1 MDWTNEIGTI
11 VASVLSGGGGVGIA
25 WLEAKRRARREAQ
38 IAKNAEQKFAV
49 DERSEILT
57 LINTQLVDPLKDEL
71 AEIRK
76 RLKEAEEKIDHLEDT
91 NDRLVAFIYKLIG
104 MARLHGY
111 DKDILPAD
119 VPPGIH
125 L

>member
-1 MDWTNEIGTI
+1 MDWSQIGTI
-11 VASVLSGGGGVGIA
+11 LGSVLGGGGGVGIA
-25 WLEAKRRARREAQ
+25 WFESRRRARREAQ
-38 IAKNAEQKFAV
+38 IERNAEQKFAV
-49 DERSEILT
+49 DERTEILG
-57 LINTQLVDPLKDEL
+57 LINSQLVTPLKEEL
-71 AEIRK
+71 EDIRK

-104 MARLHGY
+104 MARFHGY